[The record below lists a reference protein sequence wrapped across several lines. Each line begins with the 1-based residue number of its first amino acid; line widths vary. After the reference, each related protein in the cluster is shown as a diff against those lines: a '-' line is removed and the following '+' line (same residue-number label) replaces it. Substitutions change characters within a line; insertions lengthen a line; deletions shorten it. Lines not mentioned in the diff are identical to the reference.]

1 MRNLNAKIVKIYVP
15 KIIDDKNIKKSLE
28 TELFNISTALND
40 LYNST
45 DTSCIFTKT
54 ISNTITLS
62 TTSSVNIAVL
72 NIKSSENYNRTLKIE
87 LPYLYKTVV
96 AAGETDTSIIIEIKK
111 RNGTVIGFSSLKNV
125 GFNPYYTN
133 LPIVTAPIEVGFQGE
148 LTVSV
153 RLITTGTLDAVS
165 LDSKSNTTKIIATLS
180 SNSGDL
186 S

>member
-28 TELFNISTALND
+28 SELFNISTALND

-54 ISNTITLS
+54 IPQSFTLS
-62 TTSSVNIAVL
+62 TTTSVNIVTFTV
-72 NIKSSENYNRTLKIE
+72 KSSENYNRTLKIE
-87 LPYLYKTVV
+87 LPYLYKTVTN
-96 AAGETDTSIIIEIKK
+96 AGETDTSIVIEVKK
-111 RNGTVIGFSSLKNV
+111 GSTVISSTFLNNV
-125 GFNPYYTN
+125 GFTPYYAN
-133 LPIVTAPIEVGFQGE
+133 LPNITAPINVGFQGDV
-148 LTVSV
+148 TVSIK
-153 RLITTGTLDAVS
+153 LITTGTVDAVS
-165 LDSKSNTTKIIATLS
+165 FDSRTNNPKVIATLS